1 MIPSCPHKISQHRT
15 PPSRDFILHI
25 IDHNLLP
32 GKPET
37 TGLSPAGPWTTSA
50 PSLKAEDGQ
59 KLCGALHSP
68 GFKARHRVHAVPPSY
83 SQHCRQGSLPSKGRE
98 LVTAKGSGLGRRSS
112 MISYPVPSPVFLKIL
127 LTAPL
132 GWLCLTHTPK
142 PQITGVSL
150 PLGVSNAPPSPG
162 PASVYILLYIRATT
176 ATCST
181 AESTE
186 T

>member
-1 MIPSCPHKISQHRT
+1 M
-15 PPSRDFILHI
+15 
-25 IDHNLLP
+25 
-32 GKPET
+32 
-37 TGLSPAGPWTTSA
+37 
-50 PSLKAEDGQ
+50 
-59 KLCGALHSP
+59 
-68 GFKARHRVHAVPPSY
+68 
-83 SQHCRQGSLPSKGRE
+83 
-98 LVTAKGSGLGRRSS
+98 
-112 MISYPVPSPVFLKIL
+112 FLKIL

-132 GWLCLTHTPK
+132 GWFCLTRTPK

-186 T
+186 MEGLHTRALLSAREKPAPRLSDEQNNFTTSLPSLWVLRKGHPGGSSVPPAPQSRGSTSAQPRYSNQCYQAKLCSMTQENPSMPAVSDK